1 MSEHIIEALGLSKI
15 TIKDGKVV
23 DVTEPEV
30 ECSPLFDH
38 HRGIKKLTKEV
49 IAENIQFRNVHCKQA
64 IKNERLPKLWNF

>member
-30 ECSPLFDH
+30 EYCPLL
-38 HRGIKKLTKEV
+38 ITTEELKNSQKK
-49 IAENIQFRNVHCKQA
+49 
-64 IKNERLPKLWNF
+64 